1 MNAPESSDRLTL
13 PQRAAAARICYAL
26 EQPGAVVLLCGP
38 GGVGKSTVLSHV
50 AECFRGQSRTARLCG
65 LDDAR
70 DPVAGGGDREPAA
83 DILLFDDA
91 HLAGDGELGRLVGRC
106 RAGRAPGRVVL
117 AGEGRLF
124 TLVAR
129 DARLEQVVRLR
140 ATLPPFTLDESML
153 LLAPALAAATT
164 AGNREAVA
172 RCVHE
177 IAAGIP
183 ETVRR
188 LAETITIFAEAHP
201 DHVVVP
207 DDIETMHRRLAVN
220 AA

>member
-1 MNAPESSDRLTL
+1 MKALQSSDRLTL

-26 EQPGAVVLLCGP
+26 EEPGAVVLLCGP

-50 AECFRGQSRTARLCG
+50 AECLRGQSRTVRRCG

-70 DPVAGGGDREPAA
+70 DLIAGGDLREPGA
-83 DILLFDDA
+83 DTLLVDDA
-91 HLAGDGELGRLVGRC
+91 HLAGNGELGRLVGRC
-106 RAGRAPGRVVL
+106 RSGLAPGRVVL

-140 ATLPPFTLDESML
+140 ATLPPFSLDESTL
-153 LLAPALAAATT
+153 LLEPALAATGT
-164 AGNREAVA
+164 AGNRDAVA

-183 ETVRR
+183 ENVRR
-188 LAETITIFAEAHP
+188 LAETITVFAEAHP
-201 DHVVVP
+201 NHVVVP